1 MMTGMP
7 TDPPRRARVRRK
19 PNRSRRALVV
29 SLCILLG
36 LGAVGVGGVW
46 GVQQWLTGRVEKIDD
61 PFEAL
66 PTRPAAP
73 TPVAT
78 AEGDEW
84 QAPMNL
90 LLLGSDSRISAGD
103 PTQWQAG
110 AQRTDTIM
118 LVHLPAD
125 GESAYVMS
133 IPRDSWV
140 DVPGHGQAKINAAFS
155 YGGPTLMIQTVEQLT
170 GVRIDHFA
178 VADFESF
185 AAITDAMGGV
195 RITLDDDLKVG
206 GTVVPAGKQ
215 QLLTGEQALRWVRE
229 RKTLA
234 RGDFDRVQRQ
244 QAWIRAMVARMR
256 NEGTLSNPVKSVP
269 FLRAVGDSVATDP
282 GLDDGVMEQL
292 QNMAKNL
299 ASTDIAFFTVPTN
312 GTGRSPDGKQSIV
325 VLNEPAL
332 ATLMAAVQAD
342 TVGDY
347 LAANAGEVDVLPP
360 VVE

>member
-1 MMTGMP
+1 MI
-7 TDPPRRARVRRK
+7 
-19 PNRSRRALVV
+19 
-29 SLCILLG
+29 SLCLLVG
-36 LGAVGVGGVW
+36 LAGIGLGGVW
-46 GVQQWLTGRVEKIDD
+46 GIQQWLAGRVEKIDD
-61 PFEAL
+61 PFAAL
-66 PTRPAAP
+66 PTRPPA
-73 TPVAT
+73 AT
-78 AEGDEW
+78 APADVAEDEW
-84 QAPMNL
+84 DAPMNL

-103 PTQWQAG
+103 PSQWQAG

-125 GESAYVMS
+125 GEAAYVMS

-155 YGGPTLMIQTVEQLT
+155 YGGAPLMIQTVEQLT

-178 VADFESF
+178 IADFESF
-185 AAITDAMGGV
+185 VAITDAMGGV
-195 RITLDDDLKVG
+195 RITLDTDLTVG
-206 GTVVPAGKQ
+206 GTTVPAGKH
-215 QLLTGEQALRWVRE
+215 QLLSGEQALRWVRE

-282 GLDDGVMEQL
+282 GLDDGVMSQL
-292 QNMAKNL
+292 QNMARNL
-299 ASTDIAFFTVPTN
+299 GSNDIAFFTVPTN
-312 GTGRSPDGKQSIV
+312 GTGRSPDGAQSIV
-325 VLNEPAL
+325 VLDQPAL
-332 ATLMAAVQAD
+332 DELMTSVRDDAVDAFLATRSDL
-342 TVGDY
+342 
-347 LAANAGEVDVLPP
+347 VDVLPP

>member
-1 MMTGMP
+1 MATE
-7 TDPPRRARVRRK
+7 TPRRAHARRK
-19 PNRSRRALVV
+19 PNRSRRALVI
-29 SLCILLG
+29 SLSALLC
-36 LGAVGVGGVW
+36 LALVGVGGIW
-46 GVQQWLTGRVEKIDD
+46 GVQQWLAGRVEKIDD
-61 PFEAL
+61 PFAAL
-66 PTRPAAP
+66 PTRPPAATP
-73 TPVAT
+73 TGA
-78 AEGDEW
+78 AEDEEW
-84 QAPMNL
+84 DAPMNL

-103 PTQWQAG
+103 PTQWEAG

-178 VADFESF
+178 IADFESF
-185 AAITDAMGGV
+185 SAITDAMGGV
-195 RITLDDDLKVG
+195 QITLDQPLTVD
-206 GTVVPAGKQ
+206 GTTVPAGKH
-215 QLLTGEQALRWVRE
+215 QLLTGDQALRWVRE

-269 FLRAVGDSVATDP
+269 FLKAVGDSVATDP
-282 GLDDGVMEQL
+282 GLDDGVMTQL

-312 GTGRSPDGKQSIV
+312 GTGRSPDGAQSIV
-325 VLNEPAL
+325 VLDQPAL
-332 ATLMAAVQAD
+332 AELMASVNAD
-342 TVGDY
+342 TVDQF
-347 LAANAGEVDVLPP
+347 LATRADAVDVLPP

>member
-1 MMTGMP
+1 MA
-7 TDPPRRARVRRK
+7 TDTPRRARTRRK
-19 PNRSRRALVV
+19 PNRSRRALVI
-29 SLCILLG
+29 SLSALVCLAL
-36 LGAVGVGGVW
+36 VGVGGLW
-46 GVQQWLTGRVEKIDD
+46 GVQQWLAGRVEKIDD
-61 PFEAL
+61 PFAAL
-66 PTRPAAP
+66 PTRPPA
-73 TPVAT
+73 AT
-78 AEGDEW
+78 AADAVEGEEW
-84 QAPMNL
+84 DAPMNL

-103 PTQWQAG
+103 PTQWEAG

-140 DVPGHGQAKINAAFS
+140 EVPGHGQAKINAAFS

-185 AAITDAMGGV
+185 SAITDAMGGV
-195 RITLDDDLKVG
+195 RITLDQPLTVD
-206 GTVVPAGKQ
+206 GTTVPAGKQ
-215 QLLTGEQALRWVRE
+215 QLLTGDQALRWVRE

-269 FLRAVGDSVATDP
+269 FLKAVGDSVATDP
-282 GLDDGVMEQL
+282 GLDDSVMTQL

-299 ASTDIAFFTVPTN
+299 ASTDIAFFTVPTD
-312 GTGRSPDGKQSIV
+312 GTGRSPDGAQSIV
-325 VLNEPAL
+325 VLDQPAL
-332 ATLMAAVQAD
+332 AELMASVNAD
-342 TVGDY
+342 TVDQY
-347 LAANAGEVDVLPP
+347 LAANADSVDVLPP